1 MLLALAARHGLRRLR
16 AARRRAHLAGSTSSA
31 RVRCSTPAIQTT
43 RTRALPAQARRS
55 SVAGSARS
63 GSSPHTSTC
72 AWTASSDRKNLFS
85 CWDSSTSTSEVLMS
99 NRTSKRLHKMFGAVV
114 ALGLSAAAAPSA
126 ASPTYPQAMADH
138 LDPPCIPQCTVC
150 HRDNVGGRKT
160 VDKPFGLSIM
170 ELGLRFAAPQR
181 IPELLDQMEAEG
193 VDSDGDGAGDVV
205 RAPCRAR
212 SQRRRRS
219 VRHGHQVRLL
229 QSRRRRPT

>member
-1 MLLALAARHGLRRLR
+1 
-16 AARRRAHLAGSTSSA
+16 
-31 RVRCSTPAIQTT
+31 
-43 RTRALPAQARRS
+43 
-55 SVAGSARS
+55 
-63 GSSPHTSTC
+63 
-72 AWTASSDRKNLFS
+72 
-85 CWDSSTSTSEVLMS
+85 MS

-181 IPELLDQMEAEG
+181 IPELLDQMEADG
-193 VDSDGDGAGDVV
+193 TDSDGDGAGDVV
-205 RAPCRAR
+205 ELRAGQDPNGDADLCGLGIKYGCFNRVAGAPP
-212 SQRRRRS
+212 SEGGGVVAAGLLSLSLAFALRRRRAAP
-219 VRHGHQVRLL
+219 
-229 QSRRRRPT
+229 SRGRSE